1 AVARPLLRALLGER
15 LGSRR
20 VFLAVPR
27 EGTPVLLAHAIEAG
41 TLSGARA
48 VETRVYSSTESLD
61 AELRRALAGMGRVA
75 MEYSPQG
82 DNPYVGTVDAG
93 TVERV
98 RALGVEVV
106 SSGEVAQ

>member
-1 AVARPLLRALLGER
+1 MNELQAVQGELQRLGLDGWLVYDFRGSNAVARPLLRALLGDR

-27 EGTPVLLAHAIEAG
+27 EGTPVLLAHMIEAG
-41 TLSGARA
+41 TLSGARD

-61 AELRRALAGMGRVA
+61 AELRRALGGMRRVA

-82 DNPYVGTVDAG
+82 DN
-93 TVERV
+93 
-98 RALGVEVV
+98 
-106 SSGEVAQ
+106 